1 MYVYQPMNLNSDLA
15 TLYKTRSRYP
25 GVKVFQKHIG
35 TKAMYACTCI
45 CNIYAY
51 ECVCVCVCVNLNLIA
66 WLEFVVVVLVAKSCL
81 TLCESTDRSLPESSV
96 RKIPGGG
103 HGNRLQYSCLEDPAA
118 RGTWRATV
126 HGVAKSWT
134 RRKQLSRHT
143 GMNCCLNSA
152 CIFANGIFYLKG
164 QNEMDES

>member
-25 GVKVFQKHIG
+25 GVKVFQEHIG

-51 ECVCVCVCVNLNLIA
+51 ECVCVNLNLIA

-96 RKIPGGG
+96 HEISQARILDGLPFPSPRDLPNSGLEPEPPELQVISLMLSHKGGPW
-103 HGNRLQYSCLEDPAA
+103 LEVNLNQKPLALV
-118 RGTWRATV
+118 TCVWPHKLT
-126 HGVAKSWT
+126 
-134 RRKQLSRHT
+134 
-143 GMNCCLNSA
+143 MNQWIVS
-152 CIFANGIFYLKG
+152 
-164 QNEMDES
+164 